1 MQTVRTSVGL
11 VDVSTLGKIDIQ
23 GKDSAEF
30 LNRVYTNGWTKLPIG
45 KARYGIML
53 REDGL
58 VFDDGTTSRLD
69 ECHYFMTTTTSNA
82 AAVLSHMEYYLQVQW
97 PELDVK
103 VTSVTEHWAAMALAG
118 PKSRNL
124 LSKLLPTIN
133 VDNESFPSVS
143 YTHLTLP
150 TNREV

>member
-1 MQTVRTSVGL
+1 MGFVGE
-11 VDVSTLGKIDIQ
+11 SGAGKSMTGSAIIGLIEPPGYIDKGEIWLENDRIDQ
-23 GKDSAEF
+23 
-30 LNRVYTNGWTKLPIG
+30 LPIG

-103 VTSVTEHWAAMALAG
+103 VTSVTEQWAAMALAG
-118 PKSRNL
+118 PNSRNV

-133 VDNESFPSVS
+133 LSLI
-143 YTHLTLP
+143 HI
-150 TNREV
+150 